1 MTRLQLSGRRLVI
14 GHRLIVA
21 RLTDWVTERRDPKST
36 ASRAAILAA
45 TGWVLWQT
53 IGRSPA
59 IMWALALGWT
69 IAAWRAGKP
78 TPAALRRQVLEGV
91 LDLIGERPGIFL
103 AELYP
108 ALRARPAAAHLDD
121 ARLRAV
127 LEEAGLT
134 IHKAIRIGK
143 DTGRSGVKRKDV
155 EALLSPDETPA
166 PSEPVDAGQSPAE
179 GAVEAA

>member
-14 GHRLIVA
+14 GHRLTVA
-21 RLTDWVTERRDPKST
+21 RLTEWVTERHDPKST
-36 ASRAAILAA
+36 ACRAAVLTAI
-45 TGWVLWQT
+45 GWVLWQS

-59 IMWALALGWT
+59 IMWALAAGWA
-69 IAAWRAGKP
+69 IAAWRNGRP

-91 LDLIGERPGIFL
+91 LELIGDRSGIFL

-127 LEEAGLT
+127 LEGAGLT

-155 EALLSPDETPA
+155 EALLSPAETAA
-166 PSEPVDAGQSPAE
+166 PSEAVDAGQRPAE